1 MVLKQFGLLSLQKK
15 KKLNLL
21 TVILFIFDEVA
32 SMIIEHV
39 LYLDLICP
47 YVDLNIAKCQICKK
61 KSKN

>member
-1 MVLKQFGLLSLQKK
+1 MRKIVHLSLQKERGH
-15 KKLNLL
+15 KLIDF
-21 TVILFIFDEVA
+21 VILFVFDKAA